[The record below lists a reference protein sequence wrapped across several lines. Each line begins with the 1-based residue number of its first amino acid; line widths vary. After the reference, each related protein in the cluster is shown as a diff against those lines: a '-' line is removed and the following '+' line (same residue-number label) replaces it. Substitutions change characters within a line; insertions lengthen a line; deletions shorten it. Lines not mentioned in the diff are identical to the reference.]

1 MSSRAAQF
9 ALDETGGSSRER
21 CGYRRVALRVYK
33 QSRFANV
40 VRMSAENAPQP
51 PIEIPVESL
60 SPEILHNLIESF
72 VLREGTDYG
81 SNEVSL
87 DKKIEDVQKQFARGI
102 LKIAFDPNTETVTV
116 MTKDQWRRSV
126 AAAAAGMSS
135 GGEVNTISFEK
146 THSNSRDNRNIEVTE
161 ADRYSR
167 RAIDRDP
174 ESQDNDL

>member
-1 MSSRAAQF
+1 
-9 ALDETGGSSRER
+9 
-21 CGYRRVALRVYK
+21 
-33 QSRFANV
+33 
-40 VRMSAENAPQP
+40 MSAENAPQP
-51 PIEIPVESL
+51 PIEIPVASL
-60 SPEILHNLIESF
+60 APEIFHNLIESF

-87 DKKIEDVQKQFARGI
+87 EKKIEDVKKQFSRGI

-126 AAAAAGMSS
+126 AAAEAREGRS
-135 GGEVNTISFEK
+135 
-146 THSNSRDNRNIEVTE
+146 IEVTE